1 MTPSTAMALK
11 NLMMV
16 DRHSNQQKLGHIMMI
31 QDFSLITKLIDLSQV
46 IQLLL
51 LLKLVLLFF
60 LYSSAHLSMKN
71 IESRFVIFVFLSGL
85 S

>member
-31 QDFSLITKLIDLSQV
+31 QDISLITKLDKDLTILSEV
-46 IQLLL
+46 
-51 LLKLVLLFF
+51 KL
-60 LYSSAHLSMKN
+60 SSCLHKKMLRHT
-71 IESRFVIFVFLSGL
+71 SRQE
-85 S
+85 